1 MITTERM
8 AEIMIGITVGSSP
21 PIKGKDEEE
30 RDFIKTVSK
39 EIKEIKAA
47 GHEVS
52 IPGEW
57 Q

>member
-1 MITTERM
+1 M